1 MNPRRLAELIDRHL
15 DGRLAPAER
24 AELEAA
30 LRASAAARRAFWDQA
45 ALHGLTHEAVRLAW
59 GDEDP
64 APARPGF
71 LKRIAAYFAPPRRVL
86 AAGSLA
92 AALAA
97 LILVLLPGHTP
108 PPSAAGPQF
117 AAVEGRAE
125 IVRHGATIA
134 VAAGDA
140 VASGDAIRV
149 ADGGAARLTFP
160 GGTFVRL
167 GGGASVVVEDTASL
181 LFELHAG
188 ALEAEVSP
196 RPADRP
202 MIVRTPLARATVHG
216 TVFALRADA
225 ASTRLDVRE
234 GRVRIAHVRRDSE
247 VEVGGGEYAV
257 AAADADV
264 RAGLAPSRAA
274 PAQPRGAAGDRDP
287 ALHPFASDSP
297 WNTSIGSR
305 AVFEPIRAA
314 AFHAAPRAVVLP
326 ASHDRAVILARPQ
339 DPETSVVDRYT
350 GMELARLRVP
360 AGVPPQGRRP
370 APCTVVDAATGRA
383 WELAQAGRD
392 GDALVASACEPV
404 DLRGTGVP
412 PQQSGLTFSG
422 LPQIAGIIRAG
433 EWTGG
438 IRHALSAY
446 VVHAALSRAPSGDAF
461 VWPARHTPME
471 TKMLD
476 AMGTDG
482 NLRYGT
488 LLAIPPHVDL
498 ASLGLD
504 SAGPAMVIAR
514 ALQDHGVYLVHSF
527 RGADRSDA
535 AGWAPPALQIFAE
548 ALPGGDPHEL
558 ADAVSRLVP
567 LLNVVAGNGPS
578 TPGGGGAPRRPPA
591 RGLTPEPA
599 P

>member
-1 MNPRRLAELIDRHL
+1 MNPRRLTDLIDRHL
-15 DGRLAPAER
+15 DDRLAPAER
-24 AELEAA
+24 AELEAE
-30 LRASAAARRAFWDQA
+30 LLASADARRAFWDQA
-45 ALHGLTHEAVRLAW
+45 SLHGLTHEAVRLAW
-59 GDEDP
+59 SDEEP
-64 APARPGF
+64 APAHAGF
-71 LKRIAAYFAPPRRVL
+71 FERIAACFAPPHRIFAVV
-86 AAGSLA
+86 SLA

-97 LILVLLPGHTP
+97 LVLVLLPGRSP
-108 PPSAAGPQF
+108 PPAAAGPRF
-117 AAVEGRAE
+117 AAVEGRTE
-125 IVRHGATIA
+125 VVRRDATIA
-134 VAAGDA
+134 VATGDA

-149 ADGGAARLTFP
+149 ADGAGARLAFP
-160 GGTFVRL
+160 CGTVVRL
-167 GGGASVVVEDTASL
+167 GGGASIVVGDADAL
-181 LFELHAG
+181 RIELRAG
-188 ALEAEVSP
+188 VLEAEVSP

-225 ASTRLDVRE
+225 SSTRLDVRE
-234 GRVRIAHVRRDSE
+234 GRVRIAHARRDSE
-247 VEVGGGEYAV
+247 VEVGSGEYAV

-274 PAQPRGAAGDRDP
+274 PAHPRGAAEARDP

-305 AVFEPIRAA
+305 AVFEPVRAA

-326 ASHDRAVILARPQ
+326 ASHDRAVILARTE
-339 DPETSVVDRYT
+339 DPETAVLDRYT

-370 APCTVVDAATGRA
+370 APCTIVDAATGRA

-392 GDALVASACEPV
+392 GTALVASACEPV
-404 DLRGTGVP
+404 DLRGSGVP
-412 PQQSGLTFSG
+412 QQQSGLTFSG

-461 VWPARHTPME
+461 VRPARHTPME

-476 AMGTDG
+476 AMGADG
-482 NLRYGT
+482 NLHYGT
-488 LLAIPPHVDL
+488 LLALPPDVDP
-498 ASLGLD
+498 ATLGLD
-504 SAGPAMVIAR
+504 PAGPAMAIAR

-527 RGADRSDA
+527 RGADGSAA
-535 AGWAPPALQIFAE
+535 AGWTPPALQLFAE
-548 ALPGGDPHEL
+548 ELPGGDPHDL
-558 ADAVSRLVP
+558 AAEVSRLVP
-567 LLNVVAGNGPS
+567 LLRVVAD
-578 TPGGGGAPRRPPA
+578 
-591 RGLTPEPA
+591 RGLERA